1 MVPPD
6 LLAIA
11 LLALPVLL
19 ALRASLGQRE
29 SAALKDLLER
39 AAKLESGAL
48 QEM

>member
-11 LLALPVLL
+11 LLVLPVLM

-29 SAALKDLLER
+29 SAVLKDLLGR

-48 QEM
+48 REM